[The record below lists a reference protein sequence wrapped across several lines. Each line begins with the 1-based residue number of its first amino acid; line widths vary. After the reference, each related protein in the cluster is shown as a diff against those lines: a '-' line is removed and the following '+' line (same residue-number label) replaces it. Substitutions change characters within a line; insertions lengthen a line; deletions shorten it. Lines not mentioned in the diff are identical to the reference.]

1 MREVV
6 INDNWGGF
14 GLDKS
19 DLEYMAKIGSKKAG
33 RILKKTRHGIH
44 DYNRSDPYLVQA
56 VKDKKIN
63 KDLII
68 KKIKSDKYF
77 ITDYDGIETLHTPE
91 NIKWLKV

>member
-1 MREVV
+1 MHEVV
-6 INDNWGGF
+6 INNSWGGF
-14 GLDKS
+14 GLAKS
-19 DLEYMAKIGSKKAG
+19 DLEYMAKIGSKKAE
-33 RILKKTRHGIH
+33 RMLKKTSSVYN
-44 DYNRSDPYLVQA
+44 YNRSDPYLVQA

-63 KDLII
+63 KYLII